1 MWKINFTIP
10 TIGSPSYP
18 YASFDDTI
26 PGHSHDSPQPLLQKV
41 VLAPNKTK
49 EHKTNNDRL
58 LTI

>member
-26 PGHSHDSPQPLLQKV
+26 PIPMTPPNLFFKV
-41 VLAPNKTK
+41 VVAAEDVGATPKSVAS
-49 EHKTNNDRL
+49 HV
-58 LTI
+58 I

>member
-26 PGHSHDSPQPLLQKV
+26 PGHSHDSPNLFFKV
-41 VLAPNKTK
+41 GCVGT
-49 EHKTNNDRL
+49 
-58 LTI
+58 